1 MLTVPHSCGYAKGSS
16 CTDLRVEPTY
26 SLHIHRIAS
35 SYFEVQQHNE
45 EIPVPY
51 TPYPTTPY
59 NCSEE
64 LILEIWLY
72 IEKEF
77 LNIVRDII
85 KDIMFDDCYTKVE
98 ANS

>member
-1 MLTVPHSCGYAKGSS
+1 MPKGAAV
-16 CTDLRVEPTY
+16 LIYELNRHIL
-26 SLHIHRIAS
+26 SLHIRLISS
-35 SYFEVQQHNE
+35 SYIEVQQHNE

-51 TPYPTTPY
+51 TPYPATPY

-77 LNIVRDII
+77 LKEWNIII
-85 KDIMFDDCYTKVE
+85 
-98 ANS
+98 

>member
-1 MLTVPHSCGYAKGSS
+1 MPKGAAVLIYELNRRILSIFIAS
-16 CTDLRVEPTY
+16 
-26 SLHIHRIAS
+26 HRIAS

-85 KDIMFDDCYTKVE
+85 KDIMFDNCYTKVE